1 MLQSAT
7 VITIEINTMA
17 RTKKTRRITDIMPMR
32 KTDKRPENLSHPS
45 KKLTRYELDAKSR
58 EEKKKKKRKGLTA
71 GSRHSA
77 VDTSKTIVLNEKKDP
92 RVGSRKKVPLIV
104 EFVNKPEKG
113 MFIPSG
119 ALEEKVK
126 IIDPMLELTQLENNE
141 SLNQL
146 LDELDAGKTL
156 SKKDQIFVNQCLD
169 RIAQLMAELGIEEE
183 SEDDLY
189 RTFETIDI
197 NQFK

>member
-1 MLQSAT
+1 
-7 VITIEINTMA
+7 
-17 RTKKTRRITDIMPMR
+17 
-32 KTDKRPENLSHPS
+32 
-45 KKLTRYELDAKSR
+45 
-58 EEKKKKKRKGLTA
+58 
-71 GSRHSA
+71 
-77 VDTSKTIVLNEKKDP
+77 
-92 RVGSRKKVPLIV
+92 
-104 EFVNKPEKG
+104 

-119 ALEEKVK
+119 ALEEKAK
-126 IIDPMLELTQLENNE
+126 TIDPMLELTQLENNE

>member
-1 MLQSAT
+1 
-7 VITIEINTMA
+7 
-17 RTKKTRRITDIMPMR
+17 
-32 KTDKRPENLSHPS
+32 
-45 KKLTRYELDAKSR
+45 
-58 EEKKKKKRKGLTA
+58 
-71 GSRHSA
+71 
-77 VDTSKTIVLNEKKDP
+77 
-92 RVGSRKKVPLIV
+92 
-104 EFVNKPEKG
+104 
-113 MFIPSG
+113 
-119 ALEEKVK
+119 
-126 IIDPMLELTQLENNE
+126 MLELTQLENNE